1 MLILNSK
8 IKRLKNFNLN
18 HKNSMSLSSN
28 KKNYTISN
36 TYTGNSQGKNKKK
49 EKKQIIKKYGYR
61 NKKNIINSDSSLF
74 NTNTNY
80 KSPYNKKDKKC
91 ISNCF
96 SFSPK
101 KSPDYNK
108 ILKTFNYIHSSS
120 TLEVDEKKKHKKK
133 IKNTVFPKNKIKRI
147 QIKGFNHL
155 SLNSNSNSRNNSNSE
170 RMIFNETLTNKMN
183 KTNKNK
189 NIYSK
194 TSLEILKKKL

>member
-49 EKKQIIKKYGYR
+49 EKKQIIKIYGYR

-80 KSPYNKKDKKC
+80 KSPY
-91 ISNCF
+91 
-96 SFSPK
+96 
-101 KSPDYNK
+101 
-108 ILKTFNYIHSSS
+108 
-120 TLEVDEKKKHKKK
+120 
-133 IKNTVFPKNKIKRI
+133 
-147 QIKGFNHL
+147 
-155 SLNSNSNSRNNSNSE
+155 
-170 RMIFNETLTNKMN
+170 
-183 KTNKNK
+183 
-189 NIYSK
+189 
-194 TSLEILKKKL
+194 KKKLKLYF